1 MRKTFGLEVAE
12 IAQELNIP
20 KATVEAVLRARIKHQ
35 IEELK
40 QGNSVTVENLF
51 TIKVITD
58 SVTGEKMLRGSVSQ
72 NLKRIIAEDRT
83 ARMAR

>member
-20 KATVEAVLRARIKHQ
+20 KATVEAVLRSRIKHQ

-40 QGNSVTVENLF
+40 RGKNVTVENLF
-51 TIKVITD
+51 TIKVLTD
-58 SVTGEKMLRGSVSQ
+58 SVTGERVLRGSVSQ
-72 NLKRIIAEDRT
+72 TLKQIIAEDRT

>member
-20 KATVEAVLRARIKHQ
+20 KATVEAVLRSRIKHQ

-40 QGNSVTVENLF
+40 RGNNITVENLF
-51 TIKVITD
+51 TIKVLTD
-58 SVTGEKMLRGSVSQ
+58 SVTGERVLRGSVSQ
-72 NLKRIIAEDRT
+72 TLKQIIAEDRT